1 VLLAQLSDL
10 HVTHPGR
17 LVSGVVDTTAYLDR
31 ALARLAALTPQPDAL
46 VITGDLVDLGTAEE
60 YVVLRDRLAPLA
72 MPVHLLLGNH
82 DHRDAFRAVF
92 GGPDGFVQYAVD
104 VGPVRLIALD
114 TLDPSHP
121 RGGGRLCDDR
131 LGWLADQLVQTR
143 GPVIVAM
150 HHPPFATG
158 IAFMDSALVD
168 ADGSAKLAAVLA
180 RHPNVERVIC
190 GHVHRSVTARFAG
203 TVAAVAP
210 SCAHQ
215 VPLALGPD
223 APPGFVL
230 EPPAFALHLWN
241 GTLVSHLVPIEPAG
255 ATYGF

>member
-1 VLLAQLSDL
+1 MHGFPDDAYHWRAEYADA
-10 HVTHPGR
+10 THLDEHSVEGGLPFAAIDQGR
-17 LVSGVVDTTAYLDR
+17 LL
-31 ALARLAALTPQPDAL
+31 
-46 VITGDLVDLGTAEE
+46 
-60 YVVLRDRLAPLA
+60 
-72 MPVHLLLGNH
+72 
-82 DHRDAFRAVF
+82 
-92 GGPDGFVQYAVD
+92 
-104 VGPVRLIALD
+104 ALD
-114 TLDPSHP
+114 TTEPGRH
-121 RGGGRLCDDR
+121 GGAFCARR
-131 LGWLADQLVQTR
+131 AAWLAARLDADPAT
-143 GPVIVAM
+143 PVVIAM